1 MPDAPVADPVAPD
14 PAAAPPAP
22 PAKPPAPSAPKEPVE
37 TPEEKIARLEAEVT
51 KVRDEAA
58 KARIGKKSAVD
69 EAKAELAQ
77 QFGKALGLVPDDAAD
92 PAKLL
97 EQSNVFKTQARQAE
111 IQLAVYQ
118 AADAVNGDPQA
129 LLDSRTFLAR
139 VAEIDPSDSA
149 ALETAIHEAVTMNP
163 RLGKPTAPAPGPMRP
178 NPAQGSS
185 GSSPQGLAGQIK
197 AAEQA
202 GDTKTAL
209 RLKAARQLEMS
220 HADRSIQP

>member
-1 MPDAPVADPVAPD
+1 MPEDTTAPVADPPKTE
-14 PAAAPPAP
+14 PKTEPTPEP
-22 PAKPPAPSAPKEPVE
+22 TKPSKEPVQE
-37 TPEEKIARLEAEVT
+37 APEEKVARLEAEVK

-58 KARIGKKSAVD
+58 KARIDKKEAVA

-77 QFGKALGLVPDDAAD
+77 QFGQALGLVAEDTPD

-97 EQSNVFKTQARQAE
+97 EQSNAFKSQARQAE

-139 VAEIDPSDSA
+139 VAEIDPNDSA
-149 ALETAIHEAVTMNP
+149 ALAAAIHEAVTMNP
-163 RLGKPTAPAPGPMRP
+163 RLGKPTASAPGPMRP

-185 GSSPQGLAGQIK
+185 GSAPLGLDGQIK

-209 RLKAARQLEMS
+209 RLKAARQIELS